1 MKLRSQFC
9 TKPGDVPGEYAF
21 FAASPGPEWE
31 EIRDPRQVK
40 TWRRDFP
47 RWIRE
52 TWEHIRRAEH
62 GMPRLID
69 WRASP
74 AAMRAHI
81 EKLRREM
88 GTDDRP
94 RLFRRSL
101 TVEEEREE
109 S

>member
-1 MKLRSQFC
+1 MKLRSRYC
-9 TKPGDVPGEYAF
+9 KPGDVPGDYAF
-21 FAASPGPEWE
+21 FAASPGPEWTE
-31 EIRDPRQVK
+31 VTDLDRVDA
-40 TWRRDFP
+40 WRRDFP
-47 RWIRE
+47 RWILE

-81 EKLRREM
+81 EKLQSEM
-88 GTDDRP
+88 RTDERP
-94 RLFRRSL
+94 RLFRRPL
-101 TVEEEREE
+101 TAEEEREE